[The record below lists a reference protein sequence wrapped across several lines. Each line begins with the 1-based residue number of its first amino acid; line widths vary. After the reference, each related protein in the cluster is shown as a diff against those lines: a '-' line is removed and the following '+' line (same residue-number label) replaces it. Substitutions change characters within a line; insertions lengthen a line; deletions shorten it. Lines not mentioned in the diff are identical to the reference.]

1 MKDNLWLMLLLQV
14 ILVALNAVF
23 ACAEIAVLSIS
34 ESKLEKLDGEGNKK
48 ARRLRKLTKNPARFL
63 ATIQVAIT
71 LSGFLGSAFAAD
83 NFASPLADWLQKMGV
98 NWNRSILETVC
109 VIAITL
115 ILSYFTLVFGELVP
129 KRIAMRK
136 AEKVGLG
143 LSSPILFIARLF
155 APIVALLTFSTN
167 ILLRICGID
176 PNESDEEISEED
188 IRLMVDAGSKKG
200 AIDNEEKTIIQNVFE
215 FDDLT
220 AGEISTHRTETAMLW
235 MEDSMEEWD
244 KTIRSCRHTHYP
256 ICGDTVD
263 TIIGVLNAKD
273 YFALDDRSRDSVME
287 SAVKPAYFVP
297 TAVKADVLFRNM
309 KTTRNSFA
317 VVLDEYGGVSGII
330 TINDLLE
337 QIVGNFDLDPDEEE
351 PTQDIEEI
359 PSEEETTDTQD
370 VGSDDEEKDRRN
382 DDDEEDAEIDKY
394 EKTWKIKGS
403 TLISDVEET
412 LGLDFTDNDCDTFG
426 GYVLSVLGSVPEDGT
441 VFDIEAGGLIISVT
455 EITDR
460 QIVSATV
467 RFAPPAED
475 AEDKEKEKE
484 KKLL

>member
-1 MKDNLWLMLLLQV
+1 MDIWLMLLLQ
-14 ILVALNAVF
+14 LVLISLNAIF
-23 ACAEIAVLSIS
+23 ACAEIAVLSIN
-34 ESKLEKLDGEGNKK
+34 EAKLEKLDGEGNKK
-48 ARRLRKLTKNPARFL
+48 ARRLRKLTKNPAKFL

-83 NFASPLADWLQKMGV
+83 NFSGPLVGWLISLGVTWSPD
-98 NWNRSILETVC
+98 ILETLC
-109 VIAITL
+109 VVLITL
-115 ILSYFTLVFGELVP
+115 ILSFFTLVLGELVP
-129 KRIAMRK
+129 KRVAMRK

-143 LSSPILFIARLF
+143 LATPITVISKLF
-155 APIVALLTFSTN
+155 APLVGLLTVSTN
-167 ILLRICGID
+167 LILRMLGID
-176 PNESDEEISEED
+176 PNETDEEISEED

-220 AGEISTHRTETAMLW
+220 AGEISTHRTETAMIW

-244 KTIRSCRHTHYP
+244 NTIRTCRHTHYP
-256 ICGDTVD
+256 ICGETVD

-273 YFALDDRSRDSVME
+273 YFALDDRSRESVME
-287 SAVKPAYFVP
+287 NAVKPAYFVP

-309 KTTRNSFA
+309 KATRNSFA
-317 VVLDEYGGVSGII
+317 IVLDEYGGVSGII
-330 TINDLLE
+330 TMNDLLE
-337 QIVGNFDLDPDEEE
+337 QIVGNFELDPDEDE
-351 PTQDIEEI
+351 PTSDIEEL
-359 PSEEETTDTQD
+359 PTEEEETAEI
-370 VGSDDEEKDRRN
+370 GESSDDEKEKDKKG
-382 DDDEEDAEIDKY
+382 DDDEEELEVDKY
-394 EKTWKIKGS
+394 EKVWKIKGS

-412 LGLDFTDNDCDTFG
+412 LGIDFSDNDCDTFG
-426 GYVLSVLGSVPEDGT
+426 GYVLSELGSVPEDGT

-467 RFAPPAED
+467 RFAPPPEEED
-475 AEDKEKEKE
+475 EKDKEKE